1 MMRGPLG
8 QVIGVVVFIT
18 AAVLLTSV
26 VGVVA
31 SPITF
36 VVLFFAVTTH
46 PSVPFIVTGT
56 LVGGLTALE
65 GGWLFG
71 YYVFGQFSGWTAVTM
86 TLGGLVGVAV
96 LLVAGLIAR
105 RAFLA
110 EHVDIADRN
119 GSTPITTPVA

>member
-1 MMRGPLG
+1 MRGPLG
-8 QVIGVVVFIT
+8 QVVGVVVFI
-18 AAVLLTSV
+18 AAAALLTSV

-36 VVLFFAVTTH
+36 VVLLFVVTTH

-71 YYVFGQFSGWTAVTM
+71 YYVFRQFSGWTTVTM
-86 TLGGLVGVAV
+86 AVGGLFGVAV
-96 LLVAGLIAR
+96 VLVAGLLAR
-105 RAFLA
+105 HAFLA
-110 EHVDIADRN
+110 AHLDVSDRD
-119 GSTPITTPVA
+119 GQMPITTPVA